1 MTLLKTLRGATTV
14 TANTAA
20 AIQLGVSELLQAVLA
35 ANEPLGLTTQS
46 ITGVWF
52 TVTPDITVENPARV
66 ARTQL
71 GWNQVPMMCAT
82 EPAIH
87 GFPPLCVRVM
97 IQWQVMSPSIEQC
110 NALPRFVYLHG
121 AATLRQ

>member
-1 MTLLKTLRGATTV
+1 MLKTLRGATTV
-14 TANTAA
+14 PENTPA
-20 AIQLGVSELLQAVLA
+20 AIQHGVTELLQALVQ
-35 ANEPLGLTTQS
+35 ANESLGLTPQA

-52 TVTPDITVENPARV
+52 TVTKDMTKENPARV

-71 GWNQVPMMCAT
+71 GWGVVPMMCAT
-82 EPAIH
+82 EPDID

-97 IQWQVMSPSIEQC
+97 IQWQLLDPLPEQL
-110 NALPRFVYLHG
+110 ATLPRFVYLHG